1 MKALTQGYMATFKEV
16 IMNQAVLNL
25 LSSKERVLPLDQA
38 KSAHCIVNNLSEAE
52 MHKEYIIKEVIS
64 DDKEIVNFLFT
75 LGCFKGE
82 SVTVISILS
91 ETFVITIK
99 DARYSIDA
107 DLAQAVMLEY

>member
-25 LSSKERVLPLDQA
+25 LSGKDKTSVQETPKGTS
-38 KSAHCIVNNLSEAE
+38 SATNLFEAE
-52 MHKEYIIKEVIS
+52 MNKEYLITDVVS

-75 LGCFKGE
+75 LGCFKGQ
-82 SVTVISILS
+82 SVTVISVLS
-91 ETFVITIK
+91 ETYVLAVK

-107 DLAQAVMLEY
+107 DLAKAVNVA